1 MLNFKLPIAD
11 PKTSCYYSI
20 KPAVASDS
28 LAPSSMDVTN
38 PQDTADLASNFPPAN
53 FDQIPVLPTRVPV
66 YRVTEPSESQVP
78 FQYSSTFNNQS
89 EDDNILSS
97 SSNPCQ
103 SCGRFDPPSSS
114 TDSLSMECGV
124 DPYQLQ
130 QLLDPNTQYFID
142 SLFPQHISPYVS
154 NSSPDSD
161 NSYGD
166 IYPEITVTGSSE
178 SHLMTSANEGTNLP
192 FPNFDAYN
200 PHHDNYC
207 M

>member
-78 FQYSSTFNNQS
+78 FQYGSTFNNQS
-89 EDDNILSS
+89 EDNILSS

-114 TDSLSMECGV
+114 TDSLSMGV

-130 QLLDPNTQYFID
+130 QLPVLDPNTQYFID
-142 SLFPQHISPYVS
+142 SFFPQHISPYVS